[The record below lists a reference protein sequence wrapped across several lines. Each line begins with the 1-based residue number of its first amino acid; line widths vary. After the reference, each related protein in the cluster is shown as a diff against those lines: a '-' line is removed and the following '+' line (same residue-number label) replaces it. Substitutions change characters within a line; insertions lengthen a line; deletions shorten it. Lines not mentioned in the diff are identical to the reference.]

1 MTLLTPLGL
10 LGLLGIVALIL
21 IYILRPNYQQKF
33 VSSTFVWKLSLKYK
47 KKRIPLSKLRNI
59 LLILCQV
66 LILTACAFVLAQP
79 NRVLKAEV
87 EETEIIAIIDSSVSM
102 RTASGG
108 VSRFK
113 RAVDGVKER
122 AGDVYKNGGFVSV
135 IVANVAPYTLAYRTQ
150 AANSEKVLADLGA
163 LTCSFGEANI
173 NGAIAMCEDIIQENP
188 KAKIYLYSD
197 SQYDYVPDDIELV
210 PVAAEGE
217 WNAAIVNAY
226 SEKNEGY
233 FEFVV
238 EVGCFGNVSAKI
250 DVTLKAYEANV
261 STDKPKG
268 KDFTFVVENLQ
279 CDGINTAK
287 ILFINASL
295 YDPSLHDDLYDEV
308 YKIPDDPKGINE
320 RIYSYKRVHVS
331 LEMEQ
336 ADCLAQ
342 DNSFD
347 IYNGYTRTLRVQ
359 YASGLPNNFFPS
371 ILYTLESA
379 YKDKWDLDIVEVR
392 QGVEPTLEG
401 FDLYIFEHIL
411 PTKMPTDGVV
421 FIINP
426 EGATEVPTGAGFR
439 VSNTVDFRKTSH
451 ILYSDEQQHPLM
463 KNIDASEITI
473 SRYVKIV
480 PTDENFTTL
489 MYYYEKNPSDAD
501 PILLVKNQPTDGVEP
516 TGKVMVMNF
525 SLHYSNFAIVK
536 EFPLMMYNV
545 MEYFFPLTV
554 DGNSF
559 EVNEKVALATRGES
573 LKVSSLDEPITNFP
587 ATLTL
592 STPGTYTL
600 TQTVFG
606 ETVEDK
612 IYVRIPKSESNI
624 AAVQEGLD
632 DPYRPG
638 TTEDYLQDLL
648 LWLSVAL
655 VSLIFIEWW
664 LQSRENM

>member
-1 MTLLTPLGL
+1 MTLLAPLGL

-47 KKRIPLSKLRNI
+47 KKRIPISKLRNI

-66 LILTACAFVLAQP
+66 LILTGCAFVLAQP

-113 RAVDGVKER
+113 RAINGVKER
-122 AGDVYKNGGFVSV
+122 ANEVYSNGGFVSV
-135 IVANVAPYTLAYRTQ
+135 IVANDDPYILAYRTQ
-150 AANSEKVLADLGA
+150 SVNSEKSLADLDA
-163 LTCSFGEANI
+163 LTCSFGTANI
-173 NGAIAMCEDIIQENP
+173 NGAIAMCEEIIQENP
-188 KAKIYLYSD
+188 KAEIYLYSD
-197 SQYDYVPDDIELV
+197 SQYDYKPDNIELKN
-210 PVAAEGE
+210 VAVEGE
-217 WNAAIVNAY
+217 WNAAIVDAY

-238 EVGCFGNVSAKI
+238 EVGCFGNVAAEI
-250 DVTLKAYEANV
+250 DVTLKIYEANA
-261 STDKPKG
+261 SAKDPNG
-268 KDFTFVVENLQ
+268 EDFTFVVENVR

-295 YDPSLHDDLYDEV
+295 HDPSLHDDLYDEV
-308 YKIPDDPKGINE
+308 YEIPDDPKGINE
-320 RIYSYKRVHVS
+320 RIFSYKRVHVS
-331 LEMEQ
+331 LETEQ
-336 ADCLAQ
+336 SDCLAQ

-347 IYNGYTRTLRVQ
+347 IYNGYTKTLRVQ

-379 YKDKWDLDIVEVR
+379 YKEKWDLDVVEVR
-392 QGVEPTLEG
+392 KGVEPALEG

-411 PTKMPTDGVV
+411 PVRMPTDGVV

-426 EGATEVPTGAGFR
+426 EGAQEIPEGAGFR
-439 VSNTVDFRKTSH
+439 VGSTVDFRKTSH
-451 ILYSDEQQHPLM
+451 ILYSDAQKHPLM
-463 KNIDASEITI
+463 NNIDASEITV

-480 PTDENFTTL
+480 PTDEDFTTL
-489 MYYYEKNPSDAD
+489 MYYYDKSPAEAD
-501 PILLVKNQPTDGVEP
+501 PILLVKNQYSDGVEP

-525 SLHYSNFAIVK
+525 SLHYSNLAIVK

-554 DGNSF
+554 DGKAF
-559 EVNEKVALATRGES
+559 EVNEKVSLATRGES
-573 LKVSSLDEPITNFP
+573 LKVSSMDEPITEFP
-587 ATLTL
+587 ASLTL

-600 TQTVFG
+600 TQKVFG
-606 ETVEDK
+606 ETIEDK
-612 IYVRIPKSESNI
+612 IYVRIPKSESNVV
-624 AAVQEGLD
+624 AVQEGLD
-632 DPYRPG
+632 DPYHPE
-638 TTEDYLQDLL
+638 TAEDYLQDLL
-648 LWLSVAL
+648 LALSIAL